1 MGQLTYQLPSLVEY
15 NRQGWQ
21 TTCSSAAVVT
31 SLLAAVAAG
40 VLSAINDIVNDGN
53 FKQTANPHV
62 LDFLYVASFGAII
75 LNASATVTSLFL
87 IDELADLPALASDLD
102 KPKEGSVT
110 SDTDI
115 LVYYGLG
122 NMWTWTRWHWII
134 SLVLGVWCLF
144 LQVIVF
150 VYITQTTPVKVMMTL
165 ATVFAVLP
173 MYRLVPSLFKKKNI
187 SQKHSYA

>member
-1 MGQLTYQLPSLVEY
+1 MLEQ
-15 NRQGWQ
+15 
-21 TTCSSAAVVT
+21 T
-31 SLLAAVAAG
+31 SLLAAVATG
-40 VLSAINDIVNDGN
+40 LLSAINDVVNDED
-53 FKQTANPHV
+53 FKQMENPHV
-62 LDFLYVASFGAII
+62 LNFLYVASFGAII

-87 IDELADLPALASDLD
+87 IDELGDLPTLASDLD
-102 KPKEGSVT
+102 KPKEGSLA

-122 NMWTWTRWHWII
+122 NTWTWTRWHCKCSMKYEYNVTTIYCSLGII

-165 ATVFAVLP
+165 ATIFAVLP
-173 MYRLVPSLFKKKNI
+173 MYRLVPNLFKKKDI
-187 SQKHSYA
+187 GRKHSYA

>member
-1 MGQLTYQLPSLVEY
+1 QLPSLVEY

-21 TTCSSAAVVT
+21 MTCSSAAIVT
-31 SLLAAVAAG
+31 SLLAAVATG
-40 VLSAINDIVNDGN
+40 LLSAINDVVNAGD
-53 FKQTANPHV
+53 FKQMANPHV
-62 LDFLYVASFGAII
+62 LNFLYVASFGAII

-87 IDELADLPALASDLD
+87 IDELGDLPTLASDLD
-102 KPKEGSVT
+102 KPKEGSLE

-122 NMWTWTRWHWII
+122 STWTWTRWHWII

-165 ATVFAVLP
+165 ATIFAVLP
-173 MYRLVPSLFKKKNI
+173 MYRLVPNLFKKKDI
-187 SQKHSYA
+187 SRKHPYA

>member
-31 SLLAAVAAG
+31 SLLAAVATG
-40 VLSAINDIVNDGN
+40 LLSAVNDVVNDGD
-53 FKQTANPHV
+53 FKQKANPHV
-62 LDFLYVASFGAII
+62 LDFLYVGSFGAII

-87 IDELADLPALASDLD
+87 IDELGDLPTLASDLD
-102 KPKEGSVT
+102 KPKDGFAP
-110 SDTDI
+110 DNTDI

-122 NMWTWTRWHWII
+122 NTWTWTRWHWII
-134 SLVLGVWCLF
+134 SLVLGAWCLF

-150 VYITQTTPVKVMMTL
+150 VYVTQTTSVKVVVTI
-165 ATVFAVLP
+165 FSVLP
-173 MYRLVPSLFKKKNI
+173 MYRLMPNLFKRNNTVYPGDSPK
-187 SQKHSYA
+187 YP